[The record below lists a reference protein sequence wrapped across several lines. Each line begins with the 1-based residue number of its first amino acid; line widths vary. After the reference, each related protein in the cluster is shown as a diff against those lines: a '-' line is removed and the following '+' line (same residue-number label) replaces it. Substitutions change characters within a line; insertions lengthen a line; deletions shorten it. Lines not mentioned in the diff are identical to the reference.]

1 MIIVASKSKKKTKKL
16 SRWQKL
22 QNTKLGAQSLE
33 EITDSVRDLS
43 NLKITLPLGN
53 PSLKYVH
60 TNQFLWTD
68 LPKEFRLANF
78 GIISKALNGKDSRWS
93 GYEVNRWYIENMTIT
108 NNGTDF
114 DMDLDVN
121 PFATPIRDFHDGK
134 KELEKAYIDN
144 LNKDKNNNQNNN
156 NNNNDSKKVTSVNN
170 LTDIPKRSDGKT
182 DCTMTLYLACNQSF
196 DSIGSQVGRVETKLA
211 QGRIG
216 REGTNYAKFVEGLTP
231 KEAYKRLAAKW
242 GYSKY
247 NDNRDNCASTSFNNL
262 GAINCGDSARLLK
275 ACMDIV
281 GQPCVIY
288 SVTTPESGHYMNG
301 VLIDGKWKTVDLCY
315 QSGRFPELQTAGWN
329 R

>member
-1 MIIVASKSKKKTKKL
+1 MIIVASKNNKKKTKKL

-68 LPKEFRLANF
+68 LPKEFKLANF
-78 GIISKALNGKDSRWS
+78 KIISKALNSKDSRWS
-93 GYEVNRWYIENMTIT
+93 GYTVNRWYIENTTIKNDGT
-108 NNGTDF
+108 NF
-114 DMDLDVN
+114 DMELDVN
-121 PFATPIRDFHDGK
+121 PFATSLRDYHDGK
-134 KELEKAYIDN
+134 KELEKAYLDN
-144 LNKDKNNNQNNN
+144 LNKGKSDNKKK
-156 NNNNDSKKVTSVNN
+156 DTKKVSSVNTVSN
-170 LTDIPKRSDGKT
+170 IPKRSDGKT
-182 DCTMTLYLACNQSF
+182 DCSMTLYLACNTSF

-216 REGTNYAKFVEGLTP
+216 REGTNYANFVKGLTP
-231 KEAYKRLAAKW
+231 KQAYKKLAAKW

-247 NDNRDNCASTSFNNL
+247 NDNRDDCASTSFNRI
-262 GAINCGDSARLLK
+262 GYINCGDSARLLK
-275 ACMDIV
+275 ACMDV
-281 GQPCVIY
+281 LGQPCVIY

-315 QSGRFPELQTAGWN
+315 QSNRFPELQTAGWN